1 MSTPPV
7 LSNVKCAGGKTPIGT
22 TDACTDT
29 AYPYVID
36 GQVKWLAPLPYGN
49 PLEDWGSPP
58 DARCHD
64 CGIRIGSVH
73 HWGCDYAKCPNCG
86 LQLLGCEC
94 DMRSE
99 AEVEKRT
106 APDEPRR

>member
-1 MSTPPV
+1 MSTPV
-7 LSNVKCAGGKTPIGT
+7 LRGELCPGCKAPIEDQDG
-22 TDACTDT
+22 CQDT

-36 GQVKWLAPLPYGN
+36 GQVTWLEPLPYGN

-64 CGIRIGSVH
+64 CGVALGHVH
-73 HWGCDYAKCPNCG
+73 HWPCDYAKCPNCAR
-86 LQLLGCEC
+86 QLLGCDC

-99 AEVEKRT
+99 AEVNRT
-106 APDEPRR
+106 EGTAA